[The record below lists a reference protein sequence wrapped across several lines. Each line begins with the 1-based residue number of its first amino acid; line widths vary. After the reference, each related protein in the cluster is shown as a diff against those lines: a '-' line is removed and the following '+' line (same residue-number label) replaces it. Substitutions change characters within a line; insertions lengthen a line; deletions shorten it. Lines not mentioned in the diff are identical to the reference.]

1 MNLANNPSV
10 PDTANLRGFESIE
23 ALLRADAERQQP
35 IDDDGFTARVMMHLL
50 IQRAES
56 PWRWALPQL
65 IVVLGVMAVLLA
77 GTLLRGLELHPLIR
91 SALVQPIGIPWSS
104 LVVGAAVSLGVYFN
118 MDVPWPWGQEDP
130 VREST

>member
-10 PDTANLRGFESIE
+10 SDTTNLRGFESIE

-35 IDDDGFTARVMMHLL
+35 IDDDGFTARVMVRLF

-56 PWRWALPQL
+56 PWRWALPNL
-65 IVVLGVMAVLLA
+65 IVVLGVMTVLLT
-77 GTLLRGLELHPLIR
+77 GTLMQGLEPRLLTGSVLAR
-91 SALVQPIGIPWSS
+91 PIGIAWPS
-104 LVVGAAVSLGVYFN
+104 LVVAAAVSLGVYFS

>member
-10 PDTANLRGFESIE
+10 PDTTNLREFESIE

-35 IDDDGFTARVMMHLL
+35 IDDDGFTARVMVRLF
-50 IQRAES
+50 IQHAES
-56 PWRWALPQL
+56 PWRWALPNL
-65 IVVLGVMAVLLA
+65 IVVLGVMTVLLT
-77 GTLLRGLELHPLIR
+77 GTLMQGLEQHLLTG
-91 SALVQPIGIPWSS
+91 SVLALPIGIAWPS
-104 LVVGAAVSLGVYFN
+104 LVVAAAVSLGVYFS